1 VQLSRGGA
9 DYWIARSSRAM
20 TSALE
25 NLMSD
30 LPILLRRE
38 TTRAPGRSLVRREAR
53 FVPSGEGSRERLR
66 ADVAAARAVRRILD
80 TAYPGHDWE
89 VVADSGQGYVA
100 FRIPAL
106 MGMNYAYLVKG
117 RDLTAE
123 AILKGGGELLER
135 YRLPRGKFDLD
146 RFLDAR
152 AEHSVLLDRTKKIP
166 S

>member
-1 VQLSRGGA
+1 MVGTGLRPLAHPTEAS
-9 DYWIARSSRAM
+9 
-20 TSALE
+20 
-25 NLMSD
+25 MSD
-30 LPILLRRE
+30 LPILLRSE

-146 RFLDAR
+146 RFLAAR

>member
-1 VQLSRGGA
+1 MVGTGLRPLA
-9 DYWIARSSRAM
+9 HPTESS
-20 TSALE
+20 
-25 NLMSD
+25 MSD
-30 LPILLRRE
+30 LPILLRSE
-38 TTRAPGRSLVRREAR
+38 TTRMPGRSLVRREAR

-146 RFLDAR
+146 RFLAAR